1 MPNPPSQIFFPDPA
15 QSVAAITAKAAGAD
29 QSAMESRMALIKMA
43 QDGNM
48 EARNALV
55 ALTKVVPMNH
65 DAKRKLT
72 FKKPRR
78 LTRRSNRQDRLTL
91 KGEEKAVRTVEGRYL
106 DIEDVLNKGGL
117 AGSKKTPQYIV
128 DAIQFRMGKANS
140 KTSPT
145 TPGVKPIG
153 PKPPTE
159 KQMQREAARVAAER
173 DAE

>member
-1 MPNPPSQIFFPDPA
+1 MPNPPSQVFFPDPG

-43 QDGNM
+43 QEGNM

-55 ALTKVVPMNH
+55 ALTKVVPMNP

-78 LTRRSNRQDRLTL
+78 LTRRSNRKDRLTL

-117 AGSKKTPQYIV
+117 AGTKKTPQYIV
-128 DAIQFRMGKANS
+128 DAIQYRMDKANA
-140 KTSPT
+140 KAAPT
-145 TPGVKPIG
+145 TPGVKPVG

>member
-1 MPNPPSQIFFPDPA
+1 MPNPPSQVFFPDPG

-29 QSAMESRMALIKMA
+29 QDAMEARMRLIKIA
-43 QDGNM
+43 QDGDM
-48 EARNALV
+48 EARNALI
-55 ALTKVVPMNH
+55 ALTKVVPMNP

-72 FKKPRR
+72 FRKPRN
-78 LTRRSNRQDRLTL
+78 LTRRSNRKDRLTL

-106 DIEDVLNKGGL
+106 NIEDVLNKGGL
-117 AGSKKTPQYIV
+117 AGTKKTPQYIV
-128 DAIQFRMGKANS
+128 DAIQWKMDKATK